1 MRNNDYNG
9 NGVATLRNIDNTYGH
24 IQPQAIEVEKAVL
37 GAQMIDRDA
46 PSLISGIVRPTTYY
60 EPRHQMIQEAIDWL
74 LDNGKPIDVLTVT
87 ERLSRMGKLEEV
99 GGPGYIAELS
109 ARVASSAN
117 IVYHSGILATKSL
130 SRQLI
135 EFGSRINTRGYNET
149 EDPYLLIEEAQNI
162 LFEMVI
168 KNTVSTCKP
177 FNENVADT
185 LAAIRAASESP
196 DGITGIRSFRSLD
209 KTIHGW
215 QKGDLVIVAA
225 RPSMGKTSFALSLAK
240 IISIDNQ
247 IPSGFLSLEMNRID
261 LTKRLIANLCE
272 VDGSNLQTGRLL
284 SSEWDRIYERGD
296 YLMNA
301 PLFIDDTPG
310 MTLNDI
316 RNNAK
321 RMKREHDVKIIFI
334 DYLQLIHYTGRRFAS
349 RQEEVSAISRSL
361 KTLAAELNIPIIALS
376 QLNRSVENRSGLEG
390 KRPLLSD
397 LRESGAIE
405 QDADIVIFVHRP
417 EYYHIYQDDLGNSLV
432 GKAEIIIAKHRKGS
446 TPIVTMTFKGEYSR
460 FDD

>member
-1 MRNNDYNG
+1 MGQNNYKKNE
-9 NGVATLRNIDNTYGH
+9 VPNTYGH

-46 PSLISGIVRPTTYY
+46 SSLISGIVRSTTYY
-60 EPRHQMIQEAIDWL
+60 DPRHQMIQEAIDWL

-109 ARVASSAN
+109 SRVASSAN
-117 IVYHSGILATKSL
+117 ILYHSGILATKSL
-130 SRQLI
+130 ARQLI
-135 EFGSRINTRGYNET
+135 KFSDRINSRGFDET
-149 EDPYLLIEEAQNI
+149 EDPYLLIEEAQNT
-162 LFEMVI
+162 LYEMVI
-168 KNTVSTCKP
+168 KNTVSTYKP

-196 DGITGIRSFRSLD
+196 DGITGIRSFQSLD
-209 KTIHGW
+209 RTIHGW
-215 QKGDLVIVAA
+215 QEGDLVIVAA

-261 LTKRLIANLCE
+261 LTKRLISNLCE
-272 VDGSNLQTGRLL
+272 VDGSNLQTGKLL

-316 RNNAK
+316 RNNVK
-321 RMKREHDVKIIFI
+321 RMIRELGVKIIFI
-334 DYLQLIHYTGRRFAS
+334 DYLQLIHYAGRRFAS

-405 QDADIVIFVHRP
+405 QDADMVIFVHRP
-417 EYYHIYQDDLGNSLV
+417 EYYHIYQDDFGNSLV

-460 FDD
+460 FEE

>member
-1 MRNNDYNG
+1 MGQNNYKKNE
-9 NGVATLRNIDNTYGH
+9 VSNTYGH

-46 PSLISGIVRPTTYY
+46 SSLISGIVRSTTYY
-60 EPRHQMIQEAIDWL
+60 DPRHQMIQEAIDWL

-109 ARVASSAN
+109 SRVASSAN
-117 IVYHSGILATKSL
+117 ILYHSGILATKSL
-130 SRQLI
+130 ARQLI
-135 EFGSRINTRGYNET
+135 KFSDRINSRGFDET
-149 EDPYLLIEEAQNI
+149 EDPYLLIEEAQNT
-162 LFEMVI
+162 LYEMVI
-168 KNTVSTCKP
+168 KNTVSTYKP

-196 DGITGIRSFRSLD
+196 DGITGIRSFQSLD
-209 KTIHGW
+209 RTIHGW
-215 QKGDLVIVAA
+215 QEGDLVIVAA

-261 LTKRLIANLCE
+261 LTKRLISNLCE
-272 VDGSNLQTGRLL
+272 VDGSNLQTGKLL

-316 RNNAK
+316 RNNVK
-321 RMKREHDVKIIFI
+321 RMIREHGVKIIFI
-334 DYLQLIHYTGRRFAS
+334 DYLQLIHYAGRRFAS

-405 QDADIVIFVHRP
+405 QDADMVIFVHRP
-417 EYYHIYQDDLGNSLV
+417 EYYHIYQDDFGNSLV

-460 FDD
+460 FEE

>member
-1 MRNNDYNG
+1 MGQNNYKKNE
-9 NGVATLRNIDNTYGH
+9 VSNTYGH

-46 PSLISGIVRPTTYY
+46 SSLISGIVRSTTYY
-60 EPRHQMIQEAIDWL
+60 DPRHQMIQEAIDWL

-109 ARVASSAN
+109 SRVASSAN
-117 IVYHSGILATKSL
+117 ILYHSGILATKSL
-130 SRQLI
+130 ARQLI
-135 EFGSRINTRGYNET
+135 KFSDRINSRGFDET
-149 EDPYLLIEEAQNI
+149 EDPYLLIEEAQNT
-162 LFEMVI
+162 LYEMVI
-168 KNTVSTCKP
+168 KNTVSTYKP
-177 FNENVADT
+177 FNKNVADT
-185 LAAIRAASESP
+185 LAAIRVASESP
-196 DGITGIRSFRSLD
+196 DGVTGIRSFQSLD
-209 KTIHGW
+209 RTIHGW

-240 IISIDNQ
+240 IISIDNH

-261 LTKRLIANLCE
+261 LTKRLISNLCE
-272 VDGSNLQTGRLL
+272 VDGSNLQTGKLL
-284 SSEWDRIYERGD
+284 LSEWDRIYERGD

-321 RMKREHDVKIIFI
+321 RMIREHGVKIIFI

-405 QDADIVIFVHRP
+405 QDADMVIFVHRP

-432 GKAEIIIAKHRKGS
+432 GKSEIIIAKHRKGS
-446 TPIVTMTFKGEYSR
+446 TPIITMTFKGEYSR
-460 FDD
+460 FED